1 MEGKGKAAGR
11 TSALFRVFAAAAAA
25 AVFLCGCSFRDIL
38 KYFGYGEN
46 APSPDELSE
55 EIESVD
61 LNKDKGIL
69 YVNSDLVLIAEK
81 DAASETIRKLAEEY
95 EAELDRT
102 LEEIG
107 VYRFAF
113 RDPKT
118 YEELEKTALK
128 LKDHPAV
135 DNAHLNI
142 VVSFSGDGPV
152 YPEDSWEEGPWEMDS
167 PSGKNWGMEAV
178 RAPEAWS
185 FREEMKPVRVGI
197 IDSMPDTSHPDLTF
211 ADCSSLFVDTAGGS
225 VSVNK
230 YPMEARDHGTHVSG
244 IMGAGWNNSSGTAG
258 ILADCGELCYSAVY
272 YDDRGKIVDSY
283 ATAFSYVLALK
294 RLIDEDVRVI
304 NISQNTGRLTGFA
317 ASHGNGKAVRSLQEQ
332 AELTEECLLR
342 IIDAREAEGAP
353 DFVICVA
360 AGNSN
365 DTVYYRDENETYGFR
380 EDQDL
385 LEKLL
390 PGSGNREVKGGSL
403 ARYNNFLNMMEAG
416 PVKDRIIVVGSVGLE
431 EEPGTGEGPAFRCSA
446 FSNVG
451 DRVDIMAPGENIWSC
466 TVGGSGSM
474 SGTSM
479 AAPHV
484 SGTAGLMFA
493 VNPDLTGPEVKR
505 LLLGSAEGRFYYEG
519 GCSGLLNAGAAVA
532 DAAAARD
539 RNVDQVLA
547 SASENALDLCFVIDT
562 TGSMNDDIDDA
573 RRNMKQILG
582 TLSSKTS
589 DYRVALVDY
598 RDFRESSRDIR
609 DYPSRVQL
617 EFTSDDNRVLEAI
630 SSLELGHGGDDPETV
645 YSGLME
651 AARLPW
657 RTEAKK
663 VIIVLGD
670 APPHDPELYTGYT
683 YADVL
688 RELENKDIEVDHV
701 ASGHSALSEWDGKNI
716 SVYAIGTSASVEAV
730 DFFHTIA
737 DDTDGHYSE
746 VYEAADVGR
755 AIIESIEE
763 IHIEENVSAGA
774 DFGEKLAGKRISL
787 FREDQWWSSFVT
799 DERGSCFLEDVPP
812 GSYTWRCSDPEA
824 YGTAEFT
831 AGEDR
836 ALIITEESGE
846 PEDDWLW
853 TEIFR
858 RVLSL
863 LRKVLKKTV
872 F

>member
-1 MEGKGKAAGR
+1 MERKEKAAGR
-11 TSALFRVFAAAAAA
+11 SAVLFRLFIAAAAAS
-25 AVFLCGCSFRDIL
+25 VFLCGCSFRNIL
-38 KYFGYGEN
+38 EYFGYGKN
-46 APSPDELSE
+46 TPAPEELSE

-61 LNKDKGIL
+61 LNKDNGIL

-81 DAASETIRKLAEEY
+81 GVSSETIRKLAEEY
-95 EAELDRT
+95 DAELDRT

-113 RDPKT
+113 RDPMT
-118 YEELEKTALK
+118 YEELEKTALR

-135 DNAHLNI
+135 ENAHLNI
-142 VVSFSGDGPV
+142 VVSFSGDSPV
-152 YPEDSWEEGPWEMDS
+152 YPEDSWEDGPWEMDA
-167 PSGKNWGMEAV
+167 PSGKNWGVEAV

-185 FREEMKPVRVGI
+185 FREEMKPVRVGV

-244 IMGAGWNNSSGTAG
+244 IMGAGWNNGSGIAG
-258 ILADCGELCYSAVY
+258 ILADRGELCYSAVY
-272 YDDRGKIVDSY
+272 YDDHGKIVDSY

-294 RLIDEDVRVI
+294 RLIDEDVCVI
-304 NISQNTGRLTGFA
+304 NISQNTGRLIGFA
-317 ASHGNGKAVRSLQEQ
+317 ASHGNEKAVRSLQEQ

-365 DTVYYRDENETYGFR
+365 DTAYYRDEDEMYGFR

-390 PGSGNREVKGGSL
+390 PGSGSAEVKGGSL

-416 PVKDRIIVVGSVGLE
+416 PVKDRIIVAGSVGME
-431 EEPGTGEGPAFRCSA
+431 ENAGTGEGTAFRCSA

-484 SGTAGLMFA
+484 SGTAALMFA

-505 LLLGSAEGRFYYEG
+505 LLVGSAEGIFYYEG
-519 GCSGLLNAGAAVA
+519 GCSGLLDAGAAVTA
-532 DAAAARD
+532 AAAARD
-539 RNVDQVLA
+539 RNVEQVLS

-573 RRNMKQILG
+573 RRNMRQILG
-582 TLSSKTS
+582 TLASKTS

-598 RDFRESSRDIR
+598 RDFQESSRDIR

-617 EFTSDDNRVLEAI
+617 KFTSDDDRVLEAI

-657 RTEAKK
+657 REDAKK

-688 RELENKDIEVDHV
+688 RELDKKEIAVDHE
-701 ASGHSALSEWDGKNI
+701 ASDHSALAGWDGRNI

-730 DFFHTIA
+730 DFFQTIA
-737 DDTDGHYSE
+737 DDTDGHYAE
-746 VYEAADVGR
+746 VYEAEDVGS
-755 AIIESIEE
+755 AIIDSIEE
-763 IHIEENVSAGA
+763 IHIEKNVSAEA
-774 DFGEKLAGKRISL
+774 DFGGKLAGKRISL
-787 FREDQWWSSFVT
+787 FREAQWQSSFVT
-799 DERGSCFLEDVPP
+799 DDKGCFFLEDLPP

-824 YGTAEFT
+824 SGTAEFT
-831 AGEDR
+831 VGESR
-836 ALIITEESGE
+836 ALITTDERRE
-846 PEDDWLW
+846 PEDDGLW
-853 TEIFR
+853 SWILR
-858 RVLSL
+858 RVLPL
-863 LRKVLKKTV
+863 LRKVLKKTGS
-872 F
+872 